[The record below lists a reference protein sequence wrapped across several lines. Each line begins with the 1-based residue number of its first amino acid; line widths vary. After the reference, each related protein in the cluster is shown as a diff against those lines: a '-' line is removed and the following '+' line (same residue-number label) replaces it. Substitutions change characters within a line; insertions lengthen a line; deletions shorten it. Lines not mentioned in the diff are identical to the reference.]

1 MTDADPF
8 ASEPDAEPKSEPE
21 PTLETE
27 LETAFDPVEEWD
39 DGLDI
44 YPIIDAPAQT
54 LTGTDDADTSEAD
67 LSDDTIFGGAG
78 NDYMTGNMGND
89 TLFGEDRNDTLLAG
103 AGDDVLAGGWGVDSL
118 TGGNGD
124 DLLNGG
130 WGEDV
135 IDGRDDDDS
144 FDHINGGAGDDLL
157 LAGAGDHLNGG
168 DGADTFSLLTGGNNT
183 IDDFNPAEDLLEIT
197 YSGDVPPV
205 LTTTYDAGLA
215 TLLADDAIVA
225 RPTGVTALDTSTVL
239 LIAA

>member
-8 ASEPDAEPKSEPE
+8 ASEPDAEPEAEPE

-27 LETAFDPVEEWD
+27 LEIAFDPVEEWD

-44 YPIIDAPAQT
+44 YPIIHAPAQT
-54 LTGTDDADTSEAD
+54 LTGTDDADTLEAD

-89 TLFGEDRNDTLLAG
+89 TLFAEDSNDTLLAG

-135 IDGRDDDDS
+135 ID
-144 FDHINGGAGDDLL
+144 
-157 LAGAGDHLNGG
+157 
-168 DGADTFSLLTGGNNT
+168 
-183 IDDFNPAEDLLEIT
+183 DFNPAEDLLAIT

-225 RPTGVTALDTSTVL
+225 RLTGVTALDTSTVL

>member
-8 ASEPDAEPKSEPE
+8 ASEPDAEPEAEPE

-44 YPIIDAPAQT
+44 YPIIHAPAQT
-54 LTGTDDADTSEAD
+54 LTGTDDADTLEAD

-89 TLFGEDRNDTLLAG
+89 TLFAEDSNDTLLAG
-103 AGDDVLAGGWGVDSL
+103 AGDDVLAGGWG
-118 TGGNGD
+118 
-124 DLLNGG
+124 
-130 WGEDV
+130 EDV
-135 IDGRDDDDS
+135 
-144 FDHINGGAGDDLL
+144 
-157 LAGAGDHLNGG
+157 
-168 DGADTFSLLTGGNNT
+168 
-183 IDDFNPAEDLLEIT
+183 IDDFNPAEDLLAIT

-225 RPTGVTALDTSTVL
+225 RLTGVTALDTSTVL